1 MKNRVFMQLRSFSLL
16 ELIIALVISSIVIS
30 GAFVVI
36 GFVNS
41 FLVSYRQKHEFVN
54 ELVVFARVI
63 NKDLF
68 EARGI
73 MEVSESAIQL
83 VKDEESVFFYFL
95 DSDIVR
101 EIGAET
107 DTFNIK
113 VLDKQILVGPKQDYM
128 SLHLDFGRDS
138 IPLFFKVLKY
148 NRLIVE

>member
-1 MKNRVFMQLRSFSLL
+1 MQLRSFSLL
-16 ELIIALVISSIVIS
+16 ELIIALVISSVVIS

-54 ELVVFARVI
+54 ELVMFSRVI

-73 MEVSESAIQL
+73 KEVSESAIQV

-95 DSDIVR
+95 ESDIVR

-138 IPLFFKVLKY
+138 IPLFLKVLKY